1 MRSPV
6 AAMMSALYLWVAGCT
21 DEARAPE
28 PAPVEIAA
36 IYNQTGGQAQLD
48 LASLDGARL
57 AVAEANRDG
66 GVLGR
71 PVALITGDGG
81 SDPARVAASA
91 EAVIAAH
98 PRVAAFM
105 GLSDTDQVLAA
116 APVAAKAGRV
126 FLTSGA
132 TSPKLPAAVPGY
144 LFLACFGDN
153 VQAAAAAEWAYGDRE
168 ARKVAILANGSMS
181 YTRLLRDYFVTR
193 FTELGGRV
201 VSEETYG
208 PGGLEAAVQR
218 LKRAD
223 IVFAPVAPEEVIDA
237 VRALRRAG
245 YRGPVLGGDGYDL
258 GAAWGQGSDLGGIY
272 FTTHAYLGPDNRDP
286 LVQAF
291 RANYALAYPGAD
303 PDAFSALGYDAARLL
318 IAAVGSAGTDDPA
331 KLAAALAKTRDF
343 AGVSGTITYADGSRI
358 PSKSVSI
365 IGVDGG
371 RQSFLRQLTPERVP
385 AP

>member
-168 ARKVAILANGSMS
+168 ARKVAVLANGSMS
-181 YTRLLRDYFVTR
+181 YTRLLREYFVTR

-223 IVFAPVAPEEVIDA
+223 TVGRCWAATAMIWERPGDRAPISAESTSPPMLIWDPTTATRWCRRFAP
-237 VRALRRAG
+237 
-245 YRGPVLGGDGYDL
+245 
-258 GAAWGQGSDLGGIY
+258 
-272 FTTHAYLGPDNRDP
+272 TM
-286 LVQAF
+286 
-291 RANYALAYPGAD
+291 
-303 PDAFSALGYDAARLL
+303 RLP
-318 IAAVGSAGTDDPA
+318 I
-331 KLAAALAKTRDF
+331 
-343 AGVSGTITYADGSRI
+343 
-358 PSKSVSI
+358 
-365 IGVDGG
+365 
-371 RQSFLRQLTPERVP
+371 RVP
-385 AP
+385 IGMRSRRSATMPLGC